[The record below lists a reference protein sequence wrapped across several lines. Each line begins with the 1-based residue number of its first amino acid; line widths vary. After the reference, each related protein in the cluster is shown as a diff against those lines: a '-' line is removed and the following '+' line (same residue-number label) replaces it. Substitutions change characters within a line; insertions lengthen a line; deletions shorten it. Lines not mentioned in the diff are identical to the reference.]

1 MGIIEDEKR
10 AKFQIFDEET
20 FINHSE
26 AEDET
31 KDVSDA
37 QSLSSKPDPE
47 IFFNQNKFEKAS
59 LLIQDLMETLK
70 NQKASPFLSLE
81 YILKR

>member
-20 FINHSE
+20 FINHSD

-37 QSLSSKPDPE
+37 QSLSSKPDP
-47 IFFNQNKFEKAS
+47 
-59 LLIQDLMETLK
+59 
-70 NQKASPFLSLE
+70 
-81 YILKR
+81 